1 MMTKTGLGLAA
12 ALVALGLAVTP
23 AAADE
28 SRGLSDKEF
37 DRLFKQLHV
46 KNQPWATIPWKIS
59 VTEARQLAAKAGKP
73 IFMQVNQG
81 NCLGRV

>member
-1 MMTKTGLGLAA
+1 MKGTRLSLFAALLAFGLAA
-12 ALVALGLAVTP
+12 G
-23 AAADE
+23 AAFADE
-28 SRGLSDKEF
+28 PRLSDAEF

-46 KNQPWATIPWKIS
+46 KNQPWASLPWKIS
-59 VTEARQLAAKAGKP
+59 VTEARQLATKTGKP

>member
-1 MMTKTGLGLAA
+1 MPKPGLGFVA
-12 ALVALGLAVTP
+12 ALFALGLAVTP
-23 AAADE
+23 ALADE
-28 SRGLSDKEF
+28 PSGLSDKAL

-46 KNQPWATIPWKIS
+46 KNQPWAKLPWKIS
-59 VTEARQLAAKAGKP
+59 VTKARQLAAKTGKP

>member
-1 MMTKTGLGLAA
+1 MTGTRLGFPA
-12 ALVALGLAVTP
+12 ALLALGLAVTP
-23 AAADE
+23 ASAGE
-28 SRGLSDKEF
+28 PSGLSVAEF

-46 KNQPWATIPWKIS
+46 KNQPWASLPWKIS
-59 VTEARQLAAKAGKP
+59 VTEARRVAAKTGKP

>member
-1 MMTKTGLGLAA
+1 MTARRLGFTA
-12 ALVALGLAVTP
+12 ALFALGLAVTP
-23 AAADE
+23 ALADE
-28 SRGLSDKEF
+28 PSGLSDKEF

-46 KNQPWATIPWKIS
+46 KNQPWARIPWKIS
-59 VTEARQLAAKAGKP
+59 VTEARQLAARAGKP